1 MNGLSDKRGDR
12 NAEKEKYGK
21 IANEVINI
29 FVKNDMSVGECSDFM
44 LFLRHKI
51 EEQKI
56 LPQKNT
62 EE

>member
-1 MNGLSDKRGDR
+1 MNR

>member
-1 MNGLSDKRGDR
+1 MNR
-12 NAEKEKYGK
+12 NIEKEKYEK

-29 FVKNDMSVGECSDFM
+29 FVKNNMSVGEYSDFM

-56 LPQKNT
+56 LPQEIT
-62 EE
+62 DII

>member
-1 MNGLSDKRGDR
+1 MNR
-12 NAEKEKYGK
+12 NAEKYEE

-29 FVKNDMSVGECSDFM
+29 FVENDMSVGEYSDFM

-51 EEQKI
+51 EKQKI
-56 LPQKNT
+56 LPQKIT